1 MNLCRYL
8 KNRCFLRYER
18 SYSIFK
24 WFKFWTQLNPSL
36 GHWLLALMCTC
47 KSAFPSQCG
56 NNFLPFIFYVKS
68 ISTQFRS
75 RDSKCQKFQSL
86 KLFVIFRRKIH
97 EFTHCVTKSW
107 KLCSIR
113 WGVTQKLWKADVIK
127 KRERRKLGSCVFSL
141 AYIVFFLKQYKND
154 RNIRF
159 QL

>member
-1 MNLCRYL
+1 
-8 KNRCFLRYER
+8 
-18 SYSIFK
+18 
-24 WFKFWTQLNPSL
+24 
-36 GHWLLALMCTC
+36 MCTC

-68 ISTQFRS
+68 ISTRGKS

-86 KLFVIFRRKIH
+86 KLFVIFSWKIL
-97 EFTHCVTKSW
+97 EFIHCVTKSW

-141 AYIVFFLKQYKND
+141 AYIVFFWN
-154 RNIRF
+154 NIKTTEISGFNYNPSKTSFLSFFFCEKRCLGWKKF
-159 QL
+159 KL